1 MNLIFFED
9 GQVARFYP
17 NALTRPMDDLRFG
30 ALTIGRKWRHVAGP
44 GATSRM
50 LRPWLKGVFDSPTPD
65 PGRPWLWVNSRFV
78 PFDGLASAL
87 ASLPLNHGLCHNGIP
102 VAARLGGDVTLR
114 IYKTQ
119 AGYVD
124 QFWSAFEIQHS
135 PADPIRYTHVNV
147 RFRGIT
153 FEETD
158 QGLMLAH
165 AWDLTHHNADEIA
178 RDIPR
183 LPVARTLAEL
193 GSQPF
198 FSMRPDRIFL
208 AKDARIDV
216 GAILDA
222 TQGPI
227 WIGEGAH
234 VMPGAMIRGPVA
246 LCDRSLIRMG
256 AKIYEGTTAG
266 PWCKLGGETSAAIF
280 QSYSNK
286 AHDGYIG
293 NSLIGEWV
301 NIGADTNNSNL
312 KNNYTPVKVYNWESG
327 ELEDSGLQ
335 FCGLFLADHCK
346 TAINSMLN
354 SGTVCGVSSSVL
366 TNNFPP
372 KYIPSFGWV
381 TDTGIDVFTLDKA
394 LDTARVMMAR
404 RSLSLSPAYERMMR
418 YLYSVRDGRLRSRT
432 PASHGTNPHP
442 PSGRP

>member
-1 MNLIFFED
+1 MNLLFFED
-9 GQVARFYP
+9 GHLARFYP

-30 ALTIGRKWRHVAGP
+30 ALTLREKWRQVAGS
-44 GATSRM
+44 GASTRL
-50 LRPWLKGVFDSPTPD
+50 LRPWLLGVFDNPTPD
-65 PGRPWLWVNSRFV
+65 PGQAWLWVNSRFV
-78 PFDGLASAL
+78 PYEGIRTRL
-87 ASLPLNHGLCHNGIP
+87 ASLKTGQGLSHGGVPI
-102 VAARLGGDVTLR
+102 AALLAGNATLR
-114 IYKTQ
+114 IFKTQ
-119 AGYVD
+119 AGYID
-124 QFWSAFEIQHS
+124 QFWSAFHIRNT
-135 PADPIRYTHVNV
+135 PADPIRYKHVDV
-147 RFRGIT
+147 LFRDIT
-153 FEETD
+153 FSDTTD
-158 QGLMLAH
+158 GLMLSH

-183 LPVARTLAEL
+183 LPVERTLAEL

-198 FSMRPDRIFL
+198 FSMRPDRIHL
-208 AKDARIDV
+208 GKGAKIDV

-227 WIGEGAH
+227 WIGNGAH
-234 VMPGAMIRGPVA
+234 VMSGAMIRGPVA
-246 LCDRSLIRMG
+246 LCDHSLVRMG

-312 KNNYTPVKVYNWESG
+312 KNNYTPVKVYNWETG

-381 TDTGIDVFTLDKA
+381 TDTGIDVFELDKA
-394 LDTARVMMAR
+394 LDTARVMMGR
-404 RSLSLSPAYERMMR
+404 RNMTVSPAYERMMR
-418 YLYSVRDGRLRSRT
+418 YLFSVRDGR
-432 PASHGTNPHP
+432 A
-442 PSGRP
+442 

>member
-1 MNLIFFED
+1 MNLLFFED
-9 GQVARFYP
+9 GHTPRFFP

-30 ALTIGRKWRHVAGP
+30 ALTIREKWRHTAGA
-44 GATSRM
+44 GATSRL
-50 LRPWLKGVFDSPTPD
+50 LRPWLKGVFENPTPD
-65 PGRPWLWVNSRFV
+65 PGSPWLWVNSRFV
-78 PFDGLASAL
+78 PFESLSAALRRLKVNEGLT
-87 ASLPLNHGLCHNGIP
+87 HRGVP
-102 VAARLGGDVTLR
+102 VAALLGGDVTLR
-114 IYKTQ
+114 IFKTQ
-119 AGYVD
+119 AGYID
-124 QFWSAFEIQHS
+124 QFWSAFEIRNS
-135 PADPIRYTHVNV
+135 PADPVRHKHVDV

-153 FEETD
+153 FEQTGE
-158 QGLMLAH
+158 GLLLTH
-165 AWDLTHHNADEIA
+165 AWDLTHHNADEIT
-178 RDIPR
+178 RDITR
-183 LPVARTLAEL
+183 LPAVRTLAEL

-198 FSMRPDRIFL
+198 FSMRPDRIHL
-208 AKDARIDV
+208 GKDARIDV

-246 LCDRSLIRMG
+246 LCDHSLVRMG

-381 TDTGIDVFTLDKA
+381 TDVSIDVFALDKA
-394 LDTARVMMAR
+394 LETAAVMMSR
-404 RSLSLSPAYERMMR
+404 RGKTLSPAYERMMR
-418 YLYSVRDGRLRSRT
+418 YLYSVRDGRR
-432 PASHGTNPHP
+432 
-442 PSGRP
+442 